1 MKKFLSVRDVKQL
14 PKDSDFYV
22 MGLVSKFTRRK
33 DRNDNPFWEM
43 TISDTSGDLEGK
55 VWPASSWR
63 NTQGGD
69 DFPIDP
75 DNCGLRF
82 EGSSVKV
89 MGRTAEFRDQAQ
101 YNFNEI
107 SYLDQ
112 NEFPPRMFARR
123 SPIKSEYLE
132 DTFRDLIAEI
142 SHAPLR
148 EFVDAA
154 FFKHGLWEK
163 FKVWPAAVTLHHA
176 YTGGLLEHSVSV
188 AIGARDMARHYAD
201 FMIPVNMDLVI
212 AGALLHD
219 IGKLEAYTINPV
231 PQVTPTGNAIE
242 HITLG
247 YSMFMRLAEAEH
259 LDSGLTLALGHILVS
274 HHGKREYGSP
284 VLPVTPEAFIVN
296 AADDADFKLS
306 YWKAQ
311 IDALNIQSEVTD
323 YLPAIDRRL
332 WRGIAPK

>member
-43 TISDTSGDLEGK
+43 TISDTSGDLEG
-55 VWPASSWR
+55 
-63 NTQGGD
+63 
-69 DFPIDP
+69 
-75 DNCGLRF
+75 
-82 EGSSVKV
+82 
-89 MGRTAEFRDQAQ
+89 
-101 YNFNEI
+101 
-107 SYLDQ
+107 
-112 NEFPPRMFARR
+112 
-123 SPIKSEYLE
+123 
-132 DTFRDLIAEI
+132 
-142 SHAPLR
+142 
-148 EFVDAA
+148 
-154 FFKHGLWEK
+154 
-163 FKVWPAAVTLHHA
+163 KVWPAAVTLHHA